1 MSNFL
6 SLTLQDPLEE
16 HEVVVTIRVK
26 PNSGAKR
33 QDRKVLVSL
42 GIEGQFPLITEGE
55 LGDIEK
61 IISEQ
66 WIAAAKQL
74 NLDEVSEALAETGT
88 ESSNDVGGD
97 DTAADDPEDV
107 VEEALIDEK
116 DLF

>member
-6 SLTLQDPLEE
+6 SLALQDPLEK

-55 LGDIEK
+55 LGDIEE

-74 NLDEVSEALAETGT
+74 NLDEVSEAPAETGT
-88 ESSNDVGGD
+88 ESSNTVSS
-97 DTAADDPEDV
+97 DDPEGV
-107 VEEALIDEK
+107 VGEALIDEE